1 MNKKLAF
8 RRGKPRMDSPPL
20 DQMISFRVS
29 RLQSKLNAQAI
40 KILKEHADLTP
51 TQWRVLVMLETL
63 GECTSSEIAR
73 TTQLDKGLLSR
84 TIKGM
89 MQHRLIKGQP
99 SKANKRHMLLRL
111 TDAGRDAYE
120 RARPYM
126 QERHELLL
134 DNLSARERR
143 TMFDL
148 FDKLEESIG
157 GAEARAE
164 EAKGVDTAINQ
175 RPPKFI

>member
-1 MNKKLAF
+1 MDKRVAIK
-8 RRGKPRMDSPPL
+8 RGETQVDSPPL

-40 KILKEHADLTP
+40 KILKAHADLTP
-51 TQWRVLVMLETL
+51 TQWRVLVMLETQ

-89 MQHRLIKGQP
+89 MQTRLIKGRP
-99 SKANKRHMLLRL
+99 SKTNKRHMLLRL
-111 TDAGRDAYE
+111 TDAGRGAYE

-126 QERHELLL
+126 QERHDLLL
-134 DNLSARERR
+134 NNLSAQERR
-143 TMFDL
+143 TMFDV

-157 GAEARAE
+157 GAEAATGE
-164 EAKGVDTAINQ
+164 TKGVGNG
-175 RPPKFI
+175 R

>member
-8 RRGKPRMDSPPL
+8 KRGKPQMDSPPL

-40 KILKEHADLTP
+40 KILKEHGDLTP

-73 TTQLDKGLLSR
+73 WTQLDKGLLSR
-84 TIKGM
+84 AIKGM
-89 MQHRLIKGQP
+89 MQTRLIEGRP
-99 SKANKRHMLLRL
+99 SKTNKRHMLLRL

-126 QERHELLL
+126 QERHDLLL
-134 DNLSARERR
+134 NNLSVQERR
-143 TMFDL
+143 TMFDV
-148 FDKLEESIG
+148 FDKLEESIS
-157 GAEARAE
+157 GAEAATGE
-164 EAKGVDTAINQ
+164 TKGAGNG
-175 RPPKFI
+175 R